1 MIKLLFPALLLIGV
15 FSFTQV
21 GVNTNIPNATLD
33 VVGDPADISKFD
45 GIIRPRVSGDQ
56 LRTKPYTSSQTGA
69 LVFITAADSAPAGQ
83 TMEVIMPGYY
93 YFNGNRWI
101 KIVVST
107 DHKIR
112 TLASGSVAGDDY
124 TVLVGGDIAL
134 PAANIS
140 SMGKVYNLINDT
152 NGNVTI
158 SGTFRMNGSNFSDYG
173 LNNNNLG
180 RGIMVQST
188 GIAWAVISRY

>member
-1 MIKLLFPALLLIGV
+1 VCFHYRLGLI
-15 FSFTQV
+15 Q
-21 GVNTNIPNATLD
+21 IPNATLD

-45 GIIRPRVSGDQ
+45 GIIRPRISGDQ

-83 TMEVIMPGYY
+83 TMEVTMPGYY

-124 TVLVGGDIAL
+124 TVLVGGNIAL
-134 PAANIS
+134 PADNKRYKRKCDNI
-140 SMGKVYNLINDT
+140 
-152 NGNVTI
+152 
-158 SGTFRMNGSNFSDYG
+158 RNFPPEW
-173 LNNNNLG
+173 
-180 RGIMVQST
+180 R
-188 GIAWAVISRY
+188 